1 MLGRMKSKQRSRE
14 FWEKAVARA
23 ESGDK
28 TRAQVAK
35 ELGVGVPAL
44 SYWVYKLRLE
54 RKSPTKST
62 CRALVPVRV
71 VEPHPAS
78 GGVLSL
84 EVDGMTLRFD
94 ERTDVGYV
102 ARLAGAI
109 RAC

>member
-1 MLGRMKSKQRSRE
+1 MFGRMKSKQRSRE

-23 ESGDK
+23 ESGGK

-44 SYWVYKLRLE
+44 SYWVYKLRSE
-54 RKSPTKST
+54 RKSPTTST

-78 GGVLSL
+78 GGGLSL

-94 ERTDVGYV
+94 ERTDVVYV